1 MTNTN
6 PLEGFL
12 SDCCGAEHDI
22 NAEHHILNESVRGGC
37 SVCGHYSEF
46 SLAEENERHNQRVG
60 LASLNTYVPEELNS
74 YEQPWG

>member
-22 NAEHHILNESVRGGC
+22 NAEHHILNESIRGGC

-46 SLAEENERHNQRVG
+46 SSAEENARHNQRVG
-60 LASLNTYVPEELNS
+60 LAALNS
-74 YEQPWG
+74 FVPDTSDYHMDLW

>member
-6 PLEGFL
+6 PLDGFL

-22 NAEHHILNESVRGGC
+22 NAEHHILNESIRGGC

-46 SLAEENERHNQRVG
+46 SPADD
-60 LASLNTYVPEELNS
+60 
-74 YEQPWG
+74 YEQREKTYWAMWWGYKIA